1 MALGRALKWP
11 VIEAVDISDDAL
23 EVARR
28 NADAFR
34 VRMKVVKGDALKEL
48 DRICQGD
55 YDIIVSNP
63 PYVMESEAAAMEAN
77 VLDYEP
83 KLALF
88 VPDSDPLRFY
98 RAIAA
103 YAAGALKAG
112 GMIYFEINPLKEHEL
127 RMMMESLGFRDI
139 NVLPDM
145 TGRMRMLRALSPREY
160 D

>member
-1 MALGRALKWP
+1 
-11 VIEAVDISDDAL
+11 
-23 EVARR
+23 
-28 NADAFR
+28 
-34 VRMKVVKGDALKEL
+34 
-48 DRICQGD
+48 
-55 YDIIVSNP
+55 
-63 PYVMESEAAAMEAN
+63 MEAN

-98 RAIAA
+98 RAIAT

-112 GMIYFEINPLKEHEL
+112 GAIYFEINSLKEHEM
-127 RMMMESLGFRDI
+127 RVMMESLGFRDI

-145 TGRMRMLRALSPREY
+145 TGRMRMLKALSPREY